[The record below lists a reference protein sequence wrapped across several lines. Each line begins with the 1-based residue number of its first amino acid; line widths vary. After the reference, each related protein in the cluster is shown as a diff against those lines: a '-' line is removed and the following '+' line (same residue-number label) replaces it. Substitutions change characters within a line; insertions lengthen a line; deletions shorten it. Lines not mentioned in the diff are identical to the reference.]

1 MFQLKIIVK
10 KQNFSKHTRCFD
22 CQVLGRNCI
31 RENNNERCIV
41 CIWRNK
47 NCIRVKPKLYK
58 EKIIKLT
65 NQVKDYEERISIL
78 EKKVDRLEKNELVIK
93 QNISYLF
100 TILEE

>member
-1 MFQLKIIVK
+1 MVTK

-31 RENNNERCIV
+31 RENNNKRCIV
-41 CIWRNK
+41 CIQRNK

-58 EKIIKLT
+58 EEIIKLT
-65 NQVKDYEERISIL
+65 NQVKNYEERISIL

-100 TILEE
+100 TIFEE

>member
-1 MFQLKIIVK
+1 MFWLPSSRK
-10 KQNFSKHTRCFD
+10 KLYKR
-22 CQVLGRNCI
+22 
-31 RENNNERCIV
+31 NNNERCIV

-58 EKIIKLT
+58 EEIIKLT
-65 NQVKDYEERISIL
+65 NQVKDYEECISIL

-93 QNISYLF
+93 QNIRYLF